1 MYNKWGSGDPP
12 NTTYYYR
19 FGIVLKHGP
28 YKLPA
33 SGDQTT
39 NTHVVMTIYI
49 GRRIL
54 ATTKYV
60 EIVLKIG
67 I

>member
-12 NTTYYYR
+12 NTPWSNR

-28 YKLPA
+28 YTLHR

-49 GRRIL
+49 GRCML
-54 ATTKYV
+54 ATTMYV
-60 EIVLKIG
+60 EIVLRIG